1 MRASLMVLVAPLMAS
16 CSAYVGGAKNVDPA
30 RIDPAAGW
38 VVANAPLVLQQDV
51 RDCGAAA
58 LSMVAARWGVRITVE
73 DLQARL
79 AEQAGP
85 GEAGRGSKLGEL
97 RAVARSEGLE
107 AFAIPGSET
116 ILGHELR
123 QGRPV
128 IVGLLLPHRRGRAR
142 THYEVVV
149 GMQPTTKE
157 VATLDPAL
165 GWRVR
170 AWKDLEREWEPVG
183 RPSLVVVGL
192 QEGQRAVSPA
202 HGRTGGPG

>member
-1 MRASLMVLVAPLMAS
+1 MRAPYLVLVAPLVAS
-16 CSAYVGGAKNVDPA
+16 CSAYVGGAKNADPA

-38 VVANAPLVLQQDV
+38 VVATAPLVLQQNA

-58 LSMVAARWGVRITVE
+58 LSMVAARWGVHITVE
-73 DLQARL
+73 SLQSRL
-79 AEQAGP
+79 G
-85 GEAGRGSKLGEL
+85 GGSKLGEL

-107 AFAIPGSET
+107 AFAIPGSEA
-116 ILGHELR
+116 ILEHELR

-128 IVGLLLPHRRGRAR
+128 IVGLLLPLRRGRAR

-149 GMQPTTKE
+149 AMKPKTQE
-157 VATLDPAL
+157 VATLDPAR

-192 QEGQRAVSPA
+192 QEGQRAVRPA